1 MGTQGKTSGV
11 INTVYKMAEFTAAV
25 AFILLCLSVLVQV
38 TSRYLLNRSFDW
50 GEELPIFLFFWVSFL
65 AAAIAYRDN
74 SHLSVD
80 FVVAKFPKKVRYA
93 IYYIGLLL
101 SLGFMLV
108 IFYYE
113 GRMTL
118 SARYST
124 FVVLKI
130 SKAYCY
136 VGIPVSCA
144 LFALFIIERLMT
156 TKPTLPE
163 DVDPEEMGLEEP

>member
-93 IYYIGLLL
+93 MYYIGLLL
-101 SLGFMLV
+101 
-108 IFYYE
+108 
-113 GRMTL
+113 
-118 SARYST
+118 
-124 FVVLKI
+124 
-130 SKAYCY
+130 
-136 VGIPVSCA
+136 
-144 LFALFIIERLMT
+144 
-156 TKPTLPE
+156 
-163 DVDPEEMGLEEP
+163 